1 MDILEKLNPW
11 VVWGSLASCPLFC
24 CREEIEDKE
33 MSDNE
38 ERDWERRNRCHS
50 SVFFGNWL
58 RMIFFHYLHGQN
70 CWNAPKFMSFIGNIV
85 KNKSSRELFIL
96 PICLKLVGKIFFF
109 GMAAG
114 RKDFFFPLS
123 LIAVAPT
130 KWWKMAFILVIL
142 YFPFFFLS
150 AELCLLER
158 SSREVIASA
167 SLVWHIWWMN
177 CDKPT
182 KMTIKAN
189 VNAYGVAKCRE
200 DV

>member
-114 RKDFFFPLS
+114 RKDFFFPFPWLLLLQPNDGKWPLS
-123 LIAVAPT
+123 
-130 KWWKMAFILVIL
+130 WS
-142 YFPFFFLS
+142 FFTFLS
-150 AELCLLER
+150 SFFPL
-158 SSREVIASA
+158 
-167 SLVWHIWWMN
+167 N
-177 CDKPT
+177 F
-182 KMTIKAN
+182 
-189 VNAYGVAKCRE
+189 AY
-200 DV
+200 